1 MRNVVR
7 SVGFRNAIGNIAGG
21 AAFIVLAVLNILGV
35 ADGWQM
41 AVSVACII
49 LAVAAIVLNHV
60 KGREVHDEMYWENLG
75 TSATTALSLGL
86 IVVCV
91 IAAACLIVEPHAE
104 IRVTDAAFF
113 AVGVFQLLLGALF
126 AWNERGDGRADD

>member
-41 AVSVACII
+41 VVSIACII
-49 LAVAAIVLNHV
+49 LAVAAIILNHV
-60 KGREVHDEMYWENLG
+60 KGREVLDEMYWENMG
-75 TSATTALSLGL
+75 TSATTAVSLGL
-86 IVVCV
+86 IVFCA
-91 IAAACLIVEPHAE
+91 ISAACLIIDPHAK
-104 IRVTDAAFF
+104 IRVTDAALF
-113 AVGVFQLLLGALF
+113 AIGVFQLLLGALF